1 MPLRAA
7 VVLSSALLLSAC
19 ASRKAKEAAAN
30 EPTPEEIE
38 AVCAERAC
46 RPDTPQ
52 RVQVDATHVW
62 DGVYPRSPYVAGPGV
77 VVILPGES
85 FELAATPKADGTI
98 DAMKV
103 VPEGG
108 DIKLVVTTKEGMT
121 ILRVSTTYD
130 RPLHYCA
137 YINVPGVGRVKTSI
151 VGVFPG
157 TFGAEMW
164 QDPITE
170 LILTDFRLTDERTEC
185 R

>member
-1 MPLRAA
+1 MPLRTA
-7 VVLSSALLLSAC
+7 VVLGSVILLAAC

-30 EPTPEEIE
+30 EPTAEEIE
-38 AVCAERAC
+38 ALCAERAC
-46 RPDTPQ
+46 RPETPQ

-77 VVILPGES
+77 IVILPGEE
-85 FELAATPKADGTI
+85 FELAATPKADGTL

-103 VPEGG
+103 VPEDG
-108 DIKLVVTTKEGMT
+108 DIKLRAVVLEGATM
-121 ILRVSTTYD
+121 LSVSTTFD

-137 YINVPGVGRVKTSI
+137 YINVTGVGRVQTSI
-151 VGVFPG
+151 VGVLPG
-157 TFGAEMW
+157 VIGTEMW
-164 QDPITE
+164 EDPITE